1 MVSQYRRRLGIE
13 DIWAVGV
20 WTQPLAHA
28 RYQAQPGHDLSML
41 PLLSDV
47 DTDADASS
55 IVRLLLNIVRL
66 PQELRKMIAQHCPES
81 LLYRLASAIRRQ
93 GILSL
98 LLDGR
103 AVSEPLCTSI
113 GFWDD
118 KQSFIGAAGRT
129 CYVRL
134 RLDGLGLKEVVEED
148 SSTAAKSS
156 WYVVEN
162 ISRFKSSWIELKV

>member
-1 MVSQYRRRLGIE
+1 MVSQYNRRLGIE
-13 DIWAVGV
+13 DIWAAGV

-66 PQELRKMIAQHCPES
+66 PQELRNMIAQHCPES
-81 LLYRLASAIRRQ
+81 LLYRLASAMRRQ
-93 GILSL
+93 RILSS

-113 GFWDD
+113 GSWDG
-118 KQSFIGAAGRT
+118 KQSLVGAAGQT
-129 CYVRL
+129 SYVRL
-134 RLDGLGLKEVVEED
+134 RLDGLGLEQVVDED
-148 SSTAAKSS
+148 SSTATRSS

-162 ISRFKSSWIELKV
+162 IGRFKSSWIELKV